1 MSAMVA
7 VSSYANGI
15 ILVAHE
21 TSLAEKIQDSL
32 ATDAEFEQLLERKS
46 SERLRGI
53 VSKWKDQI

>member
-1 MSAMVA
+1 MVA